1 MGAKRLETRKL
12 PSRQVTER
20 AARVPHRSR
29 QAAGRAGS
37 GGECE
42 RLTVAISQRAPGA
55 GRAWGADRQAS
66 TGRSRIGRARRPNL
80 ENLKFKIDQK
90 VVHLVSAPISAM
102 GGAVGLQGSLA
113 PAGAMAKVA
122 EMTELPFPELA
133 WAFDGKDLQAV
144 AKRGDADLRVGIGGQ
159 RPKRRRLKGGR
170 CMGAVAVRLDL
181 YGCEADVVRWR
192 EAWKAPVNPHQSG
205 VLRAYADQVEPARK
219 GAVSPCGWEG
229 ESCR

>member
-20 AARVPHRSR
+20 AARVPHRSC
-29 QAAGRAGS
+29 QAARAG
-37 GGECE
+37 GGGACE

-55 GRAWGADRQAS
+55 GRADREAS
-66 TGRSRIGRARRPNL
+66 TGRSRIGRASRPNL
-80 ENLKFKIDQK
+80 ENVKFKIDQK
-90 VVHLVSAPISAM
+90 VVHLVSDPISAM

-122 EMTELPFPELA
+122 EMTELPFPEPA

-144 AKRGDADLRVGIGGQ
+144 AKRGDADLCIGGQ
-159 RPKRRRLKGGR
+159 RPKRRRL
-170 CMGAVAVRLDL
+170 MGAVAVRLDL
-181 YGCEADVVRWR
+181 YVCEADVVRWR
-192 EAWKAPVNPHQSG
+192 EVWKAPVNPHQSG
-205 VLRAYADQVEPARK
+205 VLRTYADQVEPARK